1 MRSTKS
7 RKSES
12 WVVTKG
18 AECRVTLP
26 ARLDPGVLGDLHK
39 SLLAAAN
46 QKKPV
51 VIDAEQ
57 VSALSTV
64 CAQTLLSAAKS
75 FQKRDLTFCIKR
87 PSDVF
92 VATFDGLGL
101 FSSLM
106 SWEIR
111 Q

>member
-12 WVVTKG
+12 WAETKG
-18 AECRVTLP
+18 AECRVALP
-26 ARLDPGVLGDLHK
+26 ARLDPAAIGNLHK
-39 SLLAAAN
+39 SLLAAAD

-57 VSALSTV
+57 VSTLSTV
-64 CAQTLLSAAKS
+64 CAQALLASAKS
-75 FQKRDLTFCIKR
+75 FQKRNLPFCIKR

>member
-1 MRSTKS
+1 MRSTKA
-7 RKSES
+7 KKTAS

-18 AECRVTLP
+18 AECRVALP
-26 ARLDPGVLGDLHK
+26 ARLDIAAIGTLHK
-39 SLLAAAN
+39 ALLAAAG

-57 VSALSTV
+57 VTTLSTV
-64 CAQTLLSAAKS
+64 CVQALLAAANS
-75 FQKRDLTFCIKR
+75 FRQRKIPFCVRR

-92 VATFDGLGL
+92 VTTFDGLGL

-106 SWEIR
+106 SWEVR

>member
-12 WVVTKG
+12 WTATKG
-18 AECRVTLP
+18 AECRVALP
-26 ARLDPGVLGDLHK
+26 ARLDLAAIGNLHK
-39 SLLAAAN
+39 SLLVAAD

-57 VSALSTV
+57 VSVLSTA
-64 CAQTLLSAAKS
+64 CAQALLAAAKS
-75 FQKRDLTFCIKR
+75 FQQRNLPFCIKR

-101 FSSLM
+101 FPSLM

>member
-1 MRSTKS
+1 M
-7 RKSES
+7 
-12 WVVTKG
+12 TKG
-18 AECRVTLP
+18 AECRVALP
-26 ARLDPGVLGDLHK
+26 ARLDIAAISTLHK
-39 SLLAAAN
+39 ALLAAAG

-57 VSALSTV
+57 VTTLSTV
-64 CAQTLLSAAKS
+64 CVQALLAAANS
-75 FQKRDLTFCIKR
+75 FRQRQIPFCVER

-92 VATFDGLGL
+92 VTTFDGLGL

-106 SWEIR
+106 SWEVR

>member
-1 MRSTKS
+1 M
-7 RKSES
+7 
-12 WVVTKG
+12 TKG
-18 AECRVTLP
+18 AECRVALP
-26 ARLDPGVLGDLHK
+26 ARLDPGALANLHK
-39 SLLAAAN
+39 SLLAAAD

-57 VSALSTV
+57 VSTLSTV
-64 CAQTLLSAAKS
+64 CAQTLLAAAKS
-75 FQKRDLTFCIKR
+75 FQNHNLPFCIKR

-92 VATFDGLGL
+92 VSTFDGLGL

>member
-1 MRSTKS
+1 MRSAKS
-7 RKSES
+7 KKSTS
-12 WVVTKG
+12 WTAIKG
-18 AECRVTLP
+18 AECRVSLP
-26 ARLDPGVLGDLHK
+26 ARLDPATIGNLHR
-39 SLLAAAN
+39 SLLAAAD

-51 VIDAEQ
+51 VIEAAQ
-57 VSALSTV
+57 VAALSTICV
-64 CAQTLLSAAKS
+64 QALLAAANS
-75 FQKRDLTFCIKR
+75 FQQRKLPFCIER

-92 VATFDGLGL
+92 VTTFDGLGL

>member
-1 MRSTKS
+1 MRSTKT
-7 RKSES
+7 KKTAS

-18 AECRVTLP
+18 AECRVALP
-26 ARLDPGVLGDLHK
+26 ARLDIAAMGTLHK
-39 SLLAAAN
+39 SLLAAAG

-57 VSALSTV
+57 VTTLSTV
-64 CAQTLLSAAKS
+64 CVQALLAAANS
-75 FQKRDLTFCIKR
+75 FRQRKIPFCVKR
-87 PSDVF
+87 PSEVF
-92 VATFDGLGL
+92 VTTFDGLGL

-106 SWEIR
+106 SWEVR

>member
-1 MRSTKS
+1 M
-7 RKSES
+7 
-12 WVVTKG
+12 TKG
-18 AECRVTLP
+18 AECRVALP
-26 ARLDPGVLGDLHK
+26 ARLDPATIGNLHK
-39 SLLAAAN
+39 SLLAAVN

-57 VSALSTV
+57 VSTLSTICV
-64 CAQTLLSAAKS
+64 QALVAAAKS
-75 FQKRDLTFCIKR
+75 FQKRNLPFCIKR
-87 PSDVF
+87 PSDAF

>member
-7 RKSES
+7 KKTAS

-18 AECRVTLP
+18 AECRVALP
-26 ARLDPGVLGDLHK
+26 ARLDIGAIGNLHK
-39 SLLAAAN
+39 ALLAAAG

-57 VSALSTV
+57 VTTLSTV
-64 CAQTLLSAAKS
+64 CVQALIAGANS
-75 FQKRDLTFCIKR
+75 FRQRKISFCVKR
-87 PSDVF
+87 PSETF
-92 VATFDGLGL
+92 VTTFDGLGL
-101 FSSLM
+101 FSALM
-106 SWEIR
+106 SWEVR